1 MSKTK
6 QQKSNWIPEIMY
18 EEDSQIP
25 FIDVPENESD
35 PPLLF
40 IFLNRRTGETEPGS
54 EGEELPV
61 VEMDL
66 RQYVDMSIL
75 KRGLTETEYDKVRS
89 ILGLLPLK
97 EAVAKGKGITANVKK
112 AVDGN

>member
-6 QQKSNWIPEIMY
+6 QQKSSWIPEIMY

-35 PPLLF
+35 PSLLF
-40 IFLNRRTGETEPGS
+40 IFLNRRTGESEPGS
-54 EGEELPV
+54 DGEELPV

-66 RQYVDMSIL
+66 RQYVDMSLL
-75 KRGLTETEYDKVRS
+75 KKGLTEPEYDKIRG
-89 ILGLLPLK
+89 ILGLLPLR
-97 EAVAKGKGITANVKK
+97 EAQEKGKNITMNVKK
-112 AVDGN
+112 SVNGD

>member
-1 MSKTK
+1 MSKSK

-18 EEDSQIP
+18 EEESQIP

-35 PPLLF
+35 PALLF
-40 IFLNRRTGETEPGS
+40 IFLNRRTGESEPGPD
-54 EGEELPV
+54 GEELPV

-75 KRGLTETEYDKVRS
+75 KKGLTENEYDKVRS

-97 EAVAKGKGITANVKK
+97 EAEAKGKNITMNVKN
-112 AVDGN
+112 AVDGS